1 MTVVSRFGDCK
12 SGSLTREKNV
22 KLRVSMIFVLLLVI
36 LLFSGV
42 SLADSIAIQNSSF
55 EISNP
60 LTEPCGAGCAYNYG
74 QIPDWTVTGGQSG
87 SAMLGNYFSSPLPDG
102 DIVAFSNGGTISQ
115 TLTGTSLLANS
126 TYVLS
131 VFVGDRPDNMVTDY
145 SLSLYAGSTLLG
157 TFADSNGAITPGTF
171 EQEFLTYTTGSSV
184 AAGDLTIELTSVG
197 AQSDFDDVQLTVN
210 RAENSVGDLAVDTPV
225 AAPEP
230 STLLMLGSGIFGLM
244 GFAFRKSSAV

>member
-1 MTVVSRFGDCK
+1 M
-12 SGSLTREKNV
+12 
-22 KLRVSMIFVLLLVI
+22 
-36 LLFSGV
+36 
-42 SLADSIAIQNSSF
+42 
-55 EISNP
+55 
-60 LTEPCGAGCAYNYG
+60 
-74 QIPDWTVTGGQSG
+74 
-87 SAMLGNYFSSPLPDG
+87 
-102 DIVAFSNGGTISQ
+102 
-115 TLTGTSLLANS
+115 
-126 TYVLS
+126 
-131 VFVGDRPDNMVTDY
+131 
-145 SLSLYAGSTLLG
+145 LSLYAGSTLLG